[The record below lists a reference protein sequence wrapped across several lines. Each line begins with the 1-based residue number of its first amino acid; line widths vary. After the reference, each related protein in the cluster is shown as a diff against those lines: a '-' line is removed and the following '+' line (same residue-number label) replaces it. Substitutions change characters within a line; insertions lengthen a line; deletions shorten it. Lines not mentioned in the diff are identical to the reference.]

1 MERAGCGGKK
11 KGEATAHVGALDT
24 LDYEYKTLNGDCDSQ
39 PLSLQHHCHHRDLAF
54 IPSDLPRL
62 STITMRIVLFGATG
76 MIGQGVLR
84 ECLQA
89 SDVHSVLSVGR
100 RRILT
105 IFSRC
110 IMTCPL
116 TTNCSKYRAMILPP
130 STGQSMAA
138 LMPASGASGVS
149 SVGISNAEYTKV
161 MRDLC
166 FDTIQ
171 NLANF
176 ATRPPA
182 LVYISAFGADS
193 TQQSS
198 THWKRVRGEIEQ
210 LLLDRAQNSGD
221 TSKPFRDVYI
231 FRPAFVQPL
240 DNVRSSV
247 AWYNWVYRSLSL
259 ITPFCSP
266 YCPHDVHSQHR

>member
-1 MERAGCGGKK
+1 
-11 KGEATAHVGALDT
+11 V
-24 LDYEYKTLNGDCDSQ
+24 
-39 PLSLQHHCHHRDLAF
+39 QHHCHRRDLAF
-54 IPSDLPRL
+54 ISFDLPRL
-62 STITMRIVLFGATG
+62 LTIIMRIILFGGTG

-84 ECLQA
+84 ECLQS
-89 SDVHSVLSVGR
+89 SDVLSVLSVGR
-100 RRILT
+100 RRIPDNLLSMHHDLSLDKKLQQVQSDNFAA
-105 IFSRC
+105 IDW
-110 IMTCPL
+110 
-116 TTNCSKYRAMILPP
+116 SKYGDFDACFWCV
-130 STGQSMAA
+130 
-138 LMPASGASGVS
+138 GVS
-149 SVGISNAEYTKV
+149 SVGISDHEYTKV

-171 NLANF
+171 HLGKSAR
-176 ATRPPA
+176 RPPA

-198 THWKRVRGEIEQ
+198 THWKRVRGETEQ

-259 ITPFCSP
+259 ITPLLQSVLPGMTSTRNIGRAC
-266 YCPHDVHSQHR
+266 VHLARQTSYRSGILTSREINRFAEG